1 MPYLNF
7 KTSTKLSDEQK
18 RDVVDILME
27 NTTTVLGKKAE
38 VTSISIENIDNKDW
52 FINSSSLENRNEQT
66 FYLNIK
72 ITEGTNTK
80 NQKALYIKNIFEQ
93 LTSIFENISEASY
106 IIIDD
111 IGADSWGFSGKTQEY
126 RYINSINL

>member
-18 RDVVDILME
+18 KDIVDILME

-38 VTSISIENIDNKDW
+38 VTAISIESIDNKDW
-52 FINSSSLENRNEQT
+52 FINSNSLEFLNEQT

-72 ITEGTNTK
+72 ITDGTNTK
-80 NQKALYIKNIFEQ
+80 NQKALYIKNVFEQ
-93 LTSIFENISEASY
+93 LSKVFENISEASY
-106 IIIDD
+106 IVIDD
-111 IGADSWGFSGKTQEY
+111 VNADSWGFSGKTQEY
-126 RYINSINL
+126 RYIDSINL